1 MATDQTPAG
10 SGLLAID
17 KAARV
22 PLSQNSQAE
31 RVKASRVVLRYARSR
46 ADLHELLDALGLNT
60 TSKGDRHA

>member
-1 MATDQTPAG
+1 MATDQAPAE

-22 PLSQNSQAE
+22 PLSQTTPAV
-31 RVKASRVVLRYARSR
+31 RVAASRVVLRYARSR

-60 TSKGDRHA
+60 TSKGEPQ